1 MDVTGDHD
9 KSRFRVV
16 ETSLN
21 VIGVRDNG
29 RRIGNSEF
37 LGIPRKRFT
46 AKRKRTQTTAG
57 QRSGTKN
64 GVFKMG
70 ERACL
75 HIENPVIREKLMKQ
89 EKELL

>member
-1 MDVTGDHD
+1 MTTGLSNVDVTGDHD

-46 AKRKRTQTTAG
+46 AKRKRGLRQQLAREVG
-57 QRSGTKN
+57 QKM
-64 GVFKMG
+64 VFL
-70 ERACL
+70 RW
-75 HIENPVIREKLMKQ
+75 ENEHVCILKIQ
-89 EKELL
+89 